1 MLQEVSQ
8 VPQEVFQV
16 HLVASLDKEEV
27 SQVLSLVG
35 LRHHNSHNSHSGLLQ
50 CPPTHLS
57 RLSLS
62 RPHSLSSLYSL
73 SPPVHLLHLL
83 LLKQPPRPQ

>member
-1 MLQEVSQ
+1 ML
-8 VPQEVFQV
+8 QEVFQV
-16 HLVASLDKEEV
+16 HLVDSLDKEGV

-35 LRHHNSHNSHSGLLQ
+35 LRHHNSHSGLLQ

-62 RPHSLSSLYSL
+62 RLRSLSSLSSL

>member
-1 MLQEVSQ
+1 VVLQEVSQ
-8 VPQEVFQV
+8 VLQEVFQV
-16 HLVASLDKEEV
+16 HLVGSLDKEEV

-62 RPHSLSSLYSL
+62 RLRSLSSL
-73 SPPVHLLHLL
+73 SPPVLLLHLL